1 METLIQ
7 TLPDKT
13 TAPEVVIP
21 SDADI
26 LDAYSKAVI
35 NAAEKVKPSVVN
47 VEVYH
52 GSGSA
57 RLAQQMTRKPKGS
70 GSGFIFTPD
79 GFILTNSHVV
89 HRAAKIEVT
98 LQDGRKLP
106 ANIIGDDPYTDLA
119 VIKVDASDLMPV
131 RFGNS
136 KSIKV
141 GQLVI
146 AIGNPYGFQCTITS
160 GVVSAM
166 GRTLRTDSGRLVDD
180 VIQTDAALNPGNSGG
195 PLVTS
200 NGEVIGV
207 NTAIIY
213 PAQGICFAIPS
224 SVAQSVA
231 SKLIKDGRIRRGCI
245 GIVGQDVTP
254 ESYVVKTFDL
264 QCDKGVLVVRV
275 EKDGP
280 ADKAGLLNSDV
291 IVGLD
296 GKAITNVDELHKY
309 LTEDKINAKSKLDVL
324 RMSEKLGIEVVPEEL
339 KTESVSEHL
348 IIEN

>member
-1 METLIQ
+1 METLIH
-7 TLPDKT
+7 TSPDKI
-13 TAPEVVIP
+13 TAPEVVIQ
-21 SDADI
+21 SEGEL
-26 LDAYSKAVI
+26 LDAYSRAVI

-57 RLAQQMTRKPKGS
+57 RLHPQMNRGAKGS

-79 GFILTNSHVV
+79 GFIITNSHVV
-89 HRAAKIEVT
+89 HRATKIEVT
-98 LQDGRKLP
+98 LQDGKKLP
-106 ANIIGDDPYTDLA
+106 AKVIGDDPYTDLA
-119 VIKVDASDLMPV
+119 VIKVEASDLTPIQ
-131 RFGNS
+131 FGDS

-195 PLVTS
+195 PLITS
-200 NGEVIGV
+200 QGDVIGV

-224 SVAQSVA
+224 SVAQSIA
-231 SKLIKDGRIRRGCI
+231 SKLIRDGRIRRGYI
-245 GIVGQDVTP
+245 GVVGQDVTP
-254 ESYVVKTFDL
+254 ESYVVKTFGL
-264 QCDKGVLVVRV
+264 QCDKGVLVVRI

-280 ADKAGLLNSDV
+280 ADKAGLLNGDV
-291 IVGLD
+291 IVSID
-296 GKAITNVDELHKY
+296 GKAITNVDELHKQ
-309 LTEDKINAKSKLDVL
+309 LTEDKINTRSVLDVL
-324 RMSEKLGIEVVPEEL
+324 RMSERLSIEVIPEEL
-339 KTESVSEHL
+339 EAGSVSEHL
-348 IIEN
+348 VIEN